1 MATTSSSASNFCGW
15 RLRDKEF
22 DVSLCPK
29 CGKNNQPHYK
39 FCLGC
44 GAELTGKDTNG
55 PAPVVRSQPAAK
67 PDMPTMMAEPD
78 PARAATPRVGTSP
91 PVFSDMG
98 PPQDPTTDPAIPA
111 MLDQPIAADAP
122 LASSHGAKLCMTCGT
137 VVAPGFK
144 FCPACGGTMEGAAP
158 VAKGATGARQAVVP
172 SATPAVA
179 GKLVLIRPDGSEG
192 GTHALVAGENALGRS
207 VGGLFEADGYLSPV
221 HAELV
226 MNAAGAVLRD
236 ASSLNGVFVKITH
249 EEELFDGDI
258 FRIGQELM
266 RFDAI
271 PGAEPLEDGTEVLG
285 SPNPGFWGRL
295 AVVVGKDQDGSAFP
309 LLGDAILL
317 GRERGDIL
325 FPEDGYVSGSHAR
338 LAIRDGRFWLSDLN
352 SSNGTFLRVRGER
365 PVENGSYILM
375 GQQLFKL
382 VY

>member
-1 MATTSSSASNFCGW
+1 
-15 RLRDKEF
+15 
-22 DVSLCPK
+22 VSVCAK
-29 CGKNNQPHYK
+29 CGKSNQAHYK

-44 GAELTGKDTNG
+44 GAELVGKDG
-55 PAPVVRSQPAAK
+55 PAPAPVRAQTAQPEAR
-67 PDMPTMMAEPD
+67 TMMAEPD
-78 PARAATPRVGTSP
+78 AARAATPRVGTAP

-98 PPQDPTTDPAIPA
+98 PTDPSTDPAIPA
-111 MLDQPIAADAP
+111 MLDQPIASDGP
-122 LASSHGAKLCMTCGT
+122 LASGDGSRLCMACGT
-137 VVAPGFK
+137 VVAPGYK

-158 VAKGATGARQAVVP
+158 IAKGLTGSRQAVREP
-172 SATPAVA
+172 KASAAAVA

-192 GTHALVAGENALGRS
+192 GTHPVVGGENALGRS

-226 MNAAGAVLRD
+226 LNAAGAVLRD
-236 ASSLNGVFVKITH
+236 ASSLNGVFVKITD

-271 PGAEPLEDGTEVLG
+271 PQPEPLEDGTEILG

-295 AVVVGKDQDGSAFP
+295 AVVVGRDQDGSAFP
-309 LLGDAILL
+309 LLGDAVLL

-338 LAIRDGRFWLSDLN
+338 VSIKDGRFWLSDLN

-365 PVENGSYILM
+365 QIGNGSFILM

-382 VY
+382 VF